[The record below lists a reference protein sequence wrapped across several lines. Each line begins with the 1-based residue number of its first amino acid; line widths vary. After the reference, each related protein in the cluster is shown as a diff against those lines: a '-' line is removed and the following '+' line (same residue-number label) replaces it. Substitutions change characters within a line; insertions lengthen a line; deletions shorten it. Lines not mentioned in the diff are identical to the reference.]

1 MYMYIYIRIYIY
13 RCCARTPTVYN
24 AAVFL
29 RSTITPASRV
39 LNSHISLKGAGCLS
53 CVHQQYHYMV
63 ACFSQ
68 ISPEMFQCDMNDVKP
83 DSFGFFSW
91 ARKLYREKRVK
102 LSKSETN
109 NMPMT
114 MTMTDLLNPVYK

>member
-1 MYMYIYIRIYIY
+1 MYMHIYVYIYID
-13 RCCARTPTVYN
+13 AVHELLAPSYN

-39 LNSHISLKGAGCLS
+39 INSHISLKGAGCLS

-83 DSFGFFSW
+83 DSFGFFFW
-91 ARKLYREKRVK
+91 AGKFI
-102 LSKSETN
+102 
-109 NMPMT
+109 
-114 MTMTDLLNPVYK
+114 